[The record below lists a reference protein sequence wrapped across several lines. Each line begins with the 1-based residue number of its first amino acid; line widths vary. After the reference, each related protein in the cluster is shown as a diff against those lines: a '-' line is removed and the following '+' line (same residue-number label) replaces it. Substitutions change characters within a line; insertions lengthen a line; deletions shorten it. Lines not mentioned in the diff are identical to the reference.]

1 MGTFRKP
8 LFIFICM
15 SVRTSQVVHLYQT
28 LEASRSKRGPPK
40 RVGDDPRGPSGVD
53 PRGPSGV
60 DPLSTA
66 AFRANADLVDANA
79 PDDRRPE
86 AMAADP
92 LIEGD
97 AMMTLSVS
105 QLPSNSAPEGS
116 RLHADQG
123 SPDADLLKSVQS
135 GQQHL
140 LEMLELLPADHEAA
154 VAAGEGTLGVE

>member
-8 LFIFICM
+8 LFIFICV

-40 RVGDDPRGPSGVD
+40 RVGDD